1 VLRNK
6 FIAVMMVI
14 STISFVVLAVTSS
27 LAFAQNDCPAQDNAA
42 CAQSDLSL
50 PVPSENDIAAPGLQ
64 QQPEDHSRDTDKDSG
79 GADDES
85 GDNDNNDDAS
95 TFLLPFP

>member
-1 VLRNK
+1 
-6 FIAVMMVI
+6 MMVI

-27 LAFAQNDCPAQDNAA
+27 LVFAQNECSAQENAA

-50 PVPSENDIAAPGLQ
+50 PVPSENDIEAPGLQ
-64 QQPEDHSRDTDKDSG
+64 QQPEDQSRDADEDFG
-79 GADDES
+79 GVDDEAEGNGIS
-85 GDNDNNDDAS
+85 NDAS

>member
-1 VLRNK
+1 MLRNK
-6 FIAVMMVI
+6 FIAVVMVI

-27 LAFAQNDCPAQDNAA
+27 LAFAQNDCPDQDNAV

-64 QQPEDHSRDTDKDSG
+64 QQPEDQSRGTDEDSR

-85 GDNDNNDDAS
+85 VDSDISDDAS